1 MKGIRFIVDDN
12 GEKTAVII
20 DLKENAELW
29 EDFYDALLERERR
42 GEPSESLDAVKERR
56 GNPKK
61 SPARG

>member
-1 MKGIRFIVDDN
+1 MKGIRFVVDDN
-12 GEKTAVII
+12 GEKTAVVI

-42 GEPSESLDAVKERR
+42 GEPRESLDDVKKRL
-56 GNPKK
+56 GIPKK